1 MLLVLTSS
9 SDGVQLR
16 SCNRGTFLLFLPL
29 LFLLNPKQVHTAED
43 AAPQC
48 SSNTS
53 DDADEGLGWREN
65 ATYDDNQPFPPLPVL
80 LLLVFILLFYF
91 FSRTLLH
98 CRFPNFAWIYRCT
111 SKACYSC
118 LQHANL
124 GCWCWQ
130 SLSPGA
136 CQEPCRSNHTAADT
150 RLV

>member
-1 MLLVLTSS
+1 MMLLVLTSS

-80 LLLVFILLFYF
+80 LLPVFIFYF
-91 FSRTLLH
+91 ISSRGHCCIAGSLILH
-98 CRFPNFAWIYRCT
+98 GFIDAHQRHATP
-111 SKACYSC
+111 ACNMPI
-118 LQHANL
+118 LDVGA
-124 GCWCWQ
+124 G
-130 SLSPGA
+130 SLSLL
-136 CQEPCRSNHTAADT
+136 E
-150 RLV
+150 LVKSLAVATTPLLIRG